1 MQKNAI
7 RIVAGKAFN
16 AHTEPLFKKLQIMPL
31 PDLITFSKI
40 QFMQRF
46 TQGFLPVSF
55 NETWVRN
62 AVRNIG
68 ENEIQL
74 HNRDHLQNIHS
85 NFVTLDTFPLFSYPK
100 MWQDFLNEN
109 IKIIRTISSFDSKL
123 KKFFLDDLATSVICN
138 RLLCP
143 ACLAGRIGWRKLKI
157 KVLMHTSSLLP
168 TPTTTLW
175 TVYVRFRVRSHPYL
189 LNILSGVPKRSS
201 EASPPLKRRPMRSR
215 NAVKL
220 ALWPA
225 L

>member
-16 AHTEPLFKKLQIMPL
+16 AHTEPLFKKLQILPL

-46 TQGFLPVSF
+46 TQGFQPVSF

-168 TPTTTLW
+168 TPTSTLW
-175 TVYVRFRVRSHPYL
+175 TVYVRFRVSEP
-189 LNILSGVPKRSS
+189 IPTFWTFLSGVPGRSS
-201 EASPPLKRRPMRSR
+201 EASPPP
-215 NAVKL
+215 
-220 ALWPA
+220 
-225 L
+225 